1 MQVIIKKASLMGAFF
16 IALLVCGSAVNLAW
30 SHSCGKAQVNQY
42 AEVAYVYDGDSV
54 RLTDGR
60 QVRFIGM
67 DTPEISRKEGSQSE
81 PFAEK
86 ARRTLIKLLGKDRQI
101 GLAFDK
107 EKKDR
112 YGRYL
117 AHGYTADGMN
127 ISAYMLKQGMA
138 KTMVIPPNTR
148 YAECYYVN
156 EKKARE
162 HVAGIWGLV
171 DYKVVPV
178 KQLKNKALDYQIVE
192 GEVSDVYETKRA
204 IKIVLE
210 RKLTVTIKK
219 ADLAYFK
226 ALSLDSLHGKRLH
239 VRGAVFR
246 TKKGLIMPIRHKS
259 AMELA
264 F

>member
-1 MQVIIKKASLMGAFF
+1 MCKNPI
-16 IALLVCGSAVNLAW
+16 W
-30 SHSCGKAQVNQY
+30 PH
-42 AEVAYVYDGDSV
+42 
-54 RLTDGR
+54 
-60 QVRFIGM
+60 
-67 DTPEISRKEGSQSE
+67 P
-81 PFAEK
+81 
-86 ARRTLIKLLGKDRQI
+86 LIKLLGEKRQI

-112 YGRYL
+112 FGRYL
-117 AHGYTADGMN
+117 AHGFTSDGIN

-156 EKKARE
+156 EREARE
-162 HVAGIWGLV
+162 HVTGIWRLV
-171 DYKVVPV
+171 DYKVVSV
-178 KQLKNKALDYQIVE
+178 KHLKKKALDYKVVA

-210 RKLTVTIKK
+210 HKLTVSIKK

-226 ALSLDSLHGKRLH
+226 SLSLDSLIGKKIE
-239 VRGAVFR
+239 VRGSVFR